1 MEELKIKDTKGQTI
15 TISKSRPY
23 LLEGVE
29 SIGFTSNIS
38 STTGAFDGVNVT
50 GINVKE
56 KILTVTGCIV
66 GRDKRHMQQERASL
80 AAFLN
85 PNKGDFEF
93 IYKIDGHTKKLIGKI
108 QRLDFKEDILRL
120 QKFQIQILSPFPYW
134 FEEVERRKEVA
145 LWTKDAYF
153 PLVATKEKPVVFG
166 HRVSNLICDVFNA
179 GDVAVGMR
187 IQLKALAT
195 VVNPSVLNIYTQEF
209 IKIMQTLE
217 RGDVL
222 EITTYTNNKRIEI
235 HKSDGSVQ
243 NVFNWMT
250 LDSEFLQL
258 AVGENTFRYD
268 AESGIDNIEMTIYH
282 NPATLGV

>member
-1 MEELKIKDTKGQTI
+1 MEELKIKDSKGQELI
-15 TISKSRPY
+15 LGKARPY
-23 LLEGVE
+23 LLEKVE
-29 SIGFTSNIS
+29 SLGIGANIS
-38 STTGAFDGVNVT
+38 TMSGAFDGVNVT
-50 GINVKE
+50 GINIKE
-56 KILTVTGCIV
+56 KVVAIQGSIV
-66 GRDKRHMQQERASL
+66 GIDKGHMQKERANLS
-80 AAFLN
+80 AFLN

-108 QRLDFKEDILRL
+108 QRLDFKESVLRM
-120 QKFQIQILSPFPYW
+120 QKFQIQILAPFPYW
-134 FEEVERRKEVA
+134 INENENKKEVA

-153 PLVATKEKPVVFG
+153 PLVATKEKPIVFG
-166 HRVSNLICDVFNA
+166 HRVSNLICDIYNA
-179 GDVAVGMR
+179 GDVEVGMR

-217 RGDVL
+217 KGDVL

-235 HKSDGSVQ
+235 HKANGTTK

-258 AVGENTFRYD
+258 AVGDNTFRYD

-282 NPATLGV
+282 NPASLGV

>member
-1 MEELKIKDTKGQTI
+1 MEILKIKDAKGQAI

-23 LLEGVE
+23 LIEKVE
-29 SIGFTSNIS
+29 SIGFGANIS
-38 STTGAFDGVNVT
+38 TTTGAFDGVNVT
-50 GINVKE
+50 GLNIKE
-56 KILTVTGCIV
+56 KIVTVQGSII
-66 GRDKRHMQQERASL
+66 GIDKARMQQERANL

-93 IYKIDGHTKKLIGKI
+93 IYSIDGHTKKLVGKV
-108 QRLDFKEDILRL
+108 QRLDFKESVSRM

-134 FEEVERRKEVA
+134 FEEIEKRSDVA
-145 LWTKDAYF
+145 LWSKDAYF
-153 PLVATKEKPVVFG
+153 PLISTKENPVVFG
-166 HRVSNLICDVFNA
+166 HRVSNLICTIFNT
-179 GDVAVGMR
+179 GDVEVGMR

-217 RGDVL
+217 RGDIL

-235 HKSDGSVQ
+235 HKANGSVK

-282 NPATLGV
+282 NPASLGV

>member
-1 MEELKIKDTKGQTI
+1 MEELKIKDAKGQAI
-15 TISKSRPY
+15 NISKSRPY
-23 LLEGVE
+23 LLEKVE
-29 SIGFTSNIS
+29 SIGFGSNIS
-38 STTGAFDGVNVT
+38 TMNGAFDGVSVT
-50 GINVKE
+50 GLNIKE
-56 KILTVTGCIV
+56 KVVTIQGSIV
-66 GRDKRHMQQERASL
+66 GIDKRRMQQERARL
-80 AAFLN
+80 AGFLN

-93 IYKIDGHTKKLIGKI
+93 IYSIDGHTKKLIGKV
-108 QRLDFKEDILRL
+108 QRLDFKESVSRM
-120 QKFQIQILSPFPYW
+120 QKFQIQVLAPFPYW

-153 PLVATKEKPVVFG
+153 PLVATKENPVIFG
-166 HRVSNLICDVFNA
+166 HRVSNLICDIYNA
-179 GDVAVGMR
+179 GDVEVGMR

-235 HKSDGSVQ
+235 HKSDGTTK

-258 AVGENTFRYD
+258 AVGDNTFRYD

-282 NPATLGV
+282 NPASLGV